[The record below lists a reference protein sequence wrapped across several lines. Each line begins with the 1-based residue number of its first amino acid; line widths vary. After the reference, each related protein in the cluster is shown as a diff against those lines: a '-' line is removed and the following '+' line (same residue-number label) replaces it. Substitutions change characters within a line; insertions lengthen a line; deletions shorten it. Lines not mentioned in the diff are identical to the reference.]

1 MSCFDR
7 IYDLIIY
14 GAGCAGFAAAQH
26 AAAEGQSVLLLDGRG
41 DLLWEFGRAF
51 APQSGHC
58 DDAHWQQLVAGTQA
72 AGMQGDNHLGGA
84 AMEVQAAKMLRDSD
98 VDYLFYAW
106 PLKLDIAD
114 EKIQGLH
121 LACKEGPRYV
131 RAQRWID
138 ASEQAML
145 LRLAGND
152 VAITAEKYMAVAH
165 IRAAAW
171 LDDTNLLKTALPE
184 ERVLVY
190 ECAGDAPPWRVLPEH
205 LQTLQGSFK
214 RGVLSHASWISL
226 PQYQATEKTRSH
238 ITNLFLAV
246 PGLSGNEIKTPADR
260 WRCGLAVAEQ
270 SRSEQEIIPL
280 THGAAE
286 NPSLSCDVCV
296 IGIGTGGSHAAIA
309 AGRQGAD
316 CIAVEPLPLI
326 GGIGTGG
333 GIHGYYFG
341 VESGQQLELDN
352 AVLEFMAATPG
363 MGNVV
368 GNQAEWGKG
377 RWHYLA
383 KCIVLDRA
391 LLAAGVTPLYG
402 NVLADV
408 VCADGRVTEAIIT
421 GESGPRRIRAAQF
434 IDGSGDADLCR
445 LAGAELQRG
454 REHDGNFHAF
464 TQSSGRLNTFDD
476 SIMLGG
482 VNFDAGWCDPS
493 SSKSLSDGRLRGICQ
508 YEQFIAAD
516 AFRTTYIAP
525 AIGLRQG
532 PQVICE
538 EMISFDDLL
547 MAKRYD
553 DEITIAAA
561 DYDNHSTDYHWESDE
576 GLFWMWAARNRSQ
589 PVACG
594 ISYRSIVPRGIKN
607 VLIASRCL
615 GVSQDA
621 HYALRMQRDLAR
633 VGEAAGIA
641 AAICSKHNFDTRAL
655 DYQNYRTAIEHLFV
669 LPTGEYT
676 AGLFGKHGRLAALEQ
691 PSLSERI
698 ATGLE
703 KLDLGDGGR
712 PIWWLYRDRA
722 HCEAEV
728 LGRLHSENN
737 KTTWFAACVVAL
749 WGDQRAEPRLLE
761 ALRNREWG
769 YDEHS
774 DACLR
779 PRMPNWANQD
789 QPLDPKSMK
798 HLVQNWFCALSL
810 LRCCGTEQS
819 ITEIEDLVASQPL
832 TLQGRCAVAITVATI
847 AKRHAIDEARLN
859 RLAALLSAGP
869 IPHSSHH
876 PQSHVG
882 WHLQLLQDGEHLPEH
897 EEHQTSEDHRWQLD
911 LAIEKMR
918 AAALVC

>member
-7 IYDLIIY
+7 IYDFIIY

-26 AAAEGQSVLLLDGRG
+26 AADQGQSVLLLDGRG

-106 PLKLDIAD
+106 PLKLEIED

-152 VAITAEKYMAVAH
+152 VAITAEKYIAVAH
-165 IRAAAW
+165 IRAATW
-171 LDDTNLLKTALPE
+171 HNDTNLLKTALPD
-184 ERVLVY
+184 ERVLMY
-190 ECAGDAPPWRVLPEH
+190 ECAGDAPPWRMLPEQ
-205 LQTLQGSFK
+205 LQTLDGAFEG
-214 RGVLSHASWISL
+214 GVLSHASWISL
-226 PQYQATEKTRSH
+226 PQYQASEKTRSH
-238 ITNLFLAV
+238 IANLFLAV

-260 WRCGLAVAEQ
+260 WRCGVSLAQ
-270 SRSEQEIIPL
+270 NINNEQELHTLAPVQ
-280 THGAAE
+280 TEKACRE
-286 NPSLSCDVCV
+286 TEVCI

-309 AGRQGAD
+309 AGRQGAK
-316 CIAVEPLPLI
+316 CIAIEPLPLI

-333 GIHGYYFG
+333 GIHSYYFG
-341 VESGQQLELDN
+341 VESGQQLELDR
-352 AVLEFMAATPG
+352 ATLTLMEQTPG
-363 MGNVV
+363 LARVFR
-368 GNQAEWGKG
+368 NQPEMGKG
-377 RWHYLA
+377 GWHYLA

-391 LLAAGVTPLYG
+391 LQKAGVDVMYG
-402 NVLADV
+402 QILADV
-408 VCADGRVTEAIIT
+408 SGVDGRVQEIVIT
-421 GESGPRRIRAAQF
+421 GEAGPQRIRAAQF

-445 LAGAELQRG
+445 LAGAALQRG
-454 REHDGNFHAF
+454 RVHDGNFHAY
-464 TQSSGRLNTFDD
+464 TQSSGTLWPEESGLT
-476 SIMLGG
+476 LGI

-493 SSKSLSDGRLRGICQ
+493 ASVSLSEARLRGLLLHQ
-508 YEQFIAAD
+508 DMVAKKEYK
-516 AFRTTYIAP
+516 TTYIAP

-641 AAICSKHNFDTRAL
+641 AALCAKNKFDTRAL
-655 DYQNYRTAIEHLFV
+655 DYQNYRASIEHIFV
-669 LPTGEYT
+669 LPEGEYT

-691 PSLSERI
+691 PPLSERI

-728 LGRLHSENN
+728 LGRLKSDNN

-749 WGDQRAEPRLLE
+749 WGDKRAEPRLLE
-761 ALRNREWG
+761 ALRTREWG

-779 PRMPNWANQD
+779 PRMPNWAKQD
-789 QPLDPKSMK
+789 QPLDPKSIK

-819 ITEIEDLVASQPL
+819 IAEIEDLVANQPL

-859 RLAALLSAGP
+859 RLAELLSAGP

-897 EEHQTSEDHRWQLD
+897 EEHETSEDHRWQLD